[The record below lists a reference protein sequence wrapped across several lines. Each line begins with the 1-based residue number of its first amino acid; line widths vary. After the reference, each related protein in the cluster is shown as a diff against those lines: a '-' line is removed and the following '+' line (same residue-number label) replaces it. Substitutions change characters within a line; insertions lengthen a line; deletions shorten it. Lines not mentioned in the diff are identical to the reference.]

1 MEDSQFFTGA
11 GEQSQLLLSS
21 TADSSLAAS
30 KDDEATG
37 IGRFCLVA
45 FCLLFVVLV
54 GVLVVVFLNS
64 DFREEKVDNTD
75 EDIFGGSDG
84 GSRTGGSG
92 GSTSRRT
99 PLPVYLTPR
108 TTGDQRRTVPRGQA
122 RPGVPAVPVVPA
134 TPGMP
139 VSPGAPTEP
148 GVTAGRGVPAGT
160 GVPEGPGVTAG
171 TQPPARPRVPI
182 TTPPLTTSRMLT
194 SKHTSPPTMPTTTS
208 TPKITTTSIP
218 IMTVGPNT
226 KRPLPLDSLICT
238 LESPFGGSL
247 LRIPPD
253 GLCSIVVAYPF
264 YDPDALELFQTK
276 KYSSKGFDI
285 LVEKAGK
292 QNKTE
297 FGIGISYKFCKS
309 VANMTAIANNPKTK
323 TTLDYLWTKRFY
335 HYGQVNPP
343 LANYGGSVNEVNIN
357 CVKGLQMLFNLMKDK
372 NDNVNR
378 PSYIIHSFPLFA
390 PGNFPNLGQALRN
403 LSVDIFIAVGYQS
416 DPDNNYTAC
425 HMVPPNLLNK
435 QLLTPDLYGIYS
447 VRLADVISS
456 LTENP
461 AAWTPTT
468 SFAVSV
474 GLEGRWYTPKDQDGD
489 YQLGMPCTNE
499 IPAWIGK
506 QAREIEMACYN
517 RFYNFTFKI
526 DQKFQAMVGYDKI
539 DGLLF
544 TFDTA
549 ETLRSK
555 LCEAKSTATATK
567 FYIVAANIGAVDYD
581 NWCGFGAL
589 RRLHM
594 LKALAH
600 FFAYNYTSAAQKSA
614 CLLVNP

>member
-1 MEDSQFFTGA
+1 MPTSLASGFTFCVCVSEDSQFFTGA

-297 FGIGISYKFCKS
+297 FGIGISYK
-309 VANMTAIANNPKTK
+309 
-323 TTLDYLWTKRFY
+323 
-335 HYGQVNPP
+335 
-343 LANYGGSVNEVNIN
+343 
-357 CVKGLQMLFNLMKDK
+357 
-372 NDNVNR
+372 
-378 PSYIIHSFPLFA
+378 
-390 PGNFPNLGQALRN
+390 N